1 MQVSTAITFNFI
13 WDNKMAKIKKRNH
26 TIIGELKNGGLN
38 MIDSTQFISC
48 IKRFHLTENTAQ
60 HGRLSPNEAILQL
73 GGITFL
79 STCNCDSN
87 DLNIKELPPFY
98 E

>member
-1 MQVSTAITFNFI
+1 MPLLGKINSVLILLAFQSLVTMNPYCQFLKTSVIMQVSTAITFNFI

-48 IKRFHLTENTAQ
+48 IKRFHLTENTA
-60 HGRLSPNEAILQL
+60 
-73 GGITFL
+73 
-79 STCNCDSN
+79 
-87 DLNIKELPPFY
+87 
-98 E
+98 